1 MTIFITLVII
11 IITFAYIAFPF
22 FSKSA
27 VSSAEIKQAPSGKKP
42 VRQSKETG
50 RKQRDIDS
58 EIERRV
64 SEIRKKDKGVCPECG
79 ASYKE
84 GSRFC
89 PQCGADLLVKHDDED

>member
-11 IITFAYIAFPF
+11 IITVAYITYPF

-27 VSSAEIKQAPSGKKP
+27 VTSAEITKVPSERSAVKKTGKA
-42 VRQSKETG
+42 G
-50 RKQRDIDS
+50 RELSDIDS

-64 SEIRKKDKGVCPECG
+64 SEIRGKDKAVCPKCG
-79 ASYKE
+79 ASYRE

-89 PQCGADLLVKHDDED
+89 SQCGADLSADKNES

>member
-1 MTIFITLVII
+1 MTVFITLVII
-11 IITFAYIAFPF
+11 IITVAYIAYPF

-27 VSSAEIKQAPSGKKP
+27 VTSAEITKVPSGKSA
-42 VRQSKETG
+42 VKETRKAG
-50 RKQRDIDS
+50 RKLRDIDS

-64 SEIRKKDKGVCPECG
+64 SEIRKKDKAVCPKCG

-89 PQCGADLLVKHDDED
+89 SQCGADLSADKNEG

>member
-11 IITFAYIAFPF
+11 IITVTYITYPF
-22 FSKSA
+22 FTKPA
-27 VSSAEIKQAPSGKKP
+27 VTSAEIAKIPPGTSMAKKT
-42 VRQSKETG
+42 RKAG
-50 RKQRDIDS
+50 RKLRDIDS

-64 SEIRKKDKGVCPECG
+64 SEIRKKDKAVCPKCG

-89 PQCGADLLVKHDDED
+89 SQCGADLSANKNES

>member
-1 MTIFITLVII
+1 MTIFVTLVII
-11 IITFAYIAFPF
+11 IITVVYIIYPF

-27 VSSAEIKQAPSGKKP
+27 VTYAEITKAPPGRGAIKKTRKAGKKL
-42 VRQSKETG
+42 S
-50 RKQRDIDS
+50 DIDS

-64 SEIRKKDKGVCPECG
+64 SEIREKDKAVCPKCG

-89 PQCGADLLVKHDDED
+89 SQCGADLSANKDES